1 MMTNDID
8 TSLLRLVTPLSD
20 ATRRL
25 PRPPA
30 AARPNRRPACDP
42 RSFLPLADADF
53 VQAHEAV
60 RQAPEVRAE
69 RVAVLRQRIAAGTYY
84 VPDALLARRI
94 LDSRQ

>member
-1 MMTNDID
+1 MMTNRID
-8 TSLLRLVTPLSD
+8 TGPLRLVPPPSD
-20 ATRRL
+20 ATGQL
-25 PRPPA
+25 SSRPA
-30 AARPNRRPACDP
+30 GERPDRRPACAP

-69 RVAVLRQRIAAGTYY
+69 RIAVLRQRIAAGTYY

>member
-1 MMTNDID
+1 MMTNGID
-8 TSLLRLVTPLSD
+8 TGPLRLVP
-20 ATRRL
+20 
-25 PRPPA
+25 PPA
-30 AARPNRRPACDP
+30 DAMEHLPSRPVGERSDQRPVCDP

-60 RQAPEVRAE
+60 RRAPEVRAE
-69 RVAVLRQRIAAGTYY
+69 RIAILRQRIAAGTYY